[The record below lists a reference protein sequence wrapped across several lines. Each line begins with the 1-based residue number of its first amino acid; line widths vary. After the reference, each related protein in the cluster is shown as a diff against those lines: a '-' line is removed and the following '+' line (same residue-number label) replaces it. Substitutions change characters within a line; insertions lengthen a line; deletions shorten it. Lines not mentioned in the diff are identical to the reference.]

1 MERPVISFGIK
12 TNPVHVSYPGI
23 LRVWQEADEIEE
35 IGHAWLWD
43 HLVPLYGDVSGPIH
57 ESWTMLAA
65 LAARTSRLRL
75 GHLVTSNRVRP
86 PAVLGKMAATVDV
99 ISNGR
104 LVLGIGVGGTQQ
116 PGDNPAV
123 REYAA
128 YGLDLVRPG
137 EGIARLAE
145 SCAIFRRMW
154 TEDVFSF
161 AGEYTTLTDCRCHP
175 LPVQQGGPPILVG
188 GWGDRTLRVVAEYA
202 DIWNIPGPPHNCV
215 AMIAERSAALDAH
228 CVALGRD
235 PKSIVRST
243 QTHVHYDD
251 PARTR
256 AAVRELADI
265 GVTHIVLNL
274 PAPFPARVARWVA
287 DQVITK
293 CTG

>member
-1 MERPVISFGIK
+1 MISFGIK
-12 TNPVHVSYPGI
+12 TNPVHVGYHDI
-23 LRVWQEADEIEE
+23 LRVWQEADTIEQIE
-35 IGHAWLWD
+35 HAWLWD
-43 HLVPLYGDVSGPIH
+43 HMVPLYGDVAGPIH
-57 ESWTMLAA
+57 EGWTMLAA

-75 GHLVTSNRVRP
+75 GHLVTSNRIRP

-99 ISNGR
+99 ISGGR

-128 YGLDLVRPG
+128 YGLDLVRPS

-154 TEDVFSF
+154 TETVFSF
-161 AGEYTTLTDCRCHP
+161 DGKYTTLIDCRCQP
-175 LPVQQGGPPILVG
+175 FPVQQGGPPILIG
-188 GWGDRTLRVVAEYA
+188 GWGDRTLRVVAEHA
-202 DIWNIPGPPHNCV
+202 DIWNIPGPPHNS
-215 AMIAERSAALDAH
+215 AATIAERGKVLDAH

-235 PKSIVRST
+235 PRSVVWST

-256 AAVRELADI
+256 AAVKELADI
-265 GVTHIVLNL
+265 GITHVVLNL
-274 PAPFPARVARWVA
+274 TTPYPERVARWIA
-287 DQVITK
+287 DEVIAK
-293 CTG
+293 C